1 MKKALTIVAIV
12 LAVAAVV
19 SFVRSCQ
26 ADAALKQAK
35 ADYEELR
42 RIADAD
48 HAMSKDHIA
57 ELEASQ
63 EELKGMID
71 SQATIIASKEAT
83 ISSLKKSVVASNATT
98 EALRNEVQPV
108 LDQNPKVAQLVASLD
123 AGILL
128 RDTLITEQTTV
139 INSLKERIALG
150 DQRFDNQVKISNEWK
165 AMYEREQTLRVAA
178 ENLFKLSERRVSRN
192 KLVTKVALGVAAGAV
207 IYSVVHK

>member
-165 AMYEREQTLRVAA
+165 SMYEREQTLRVAA

>member
-71 SQATIIASKEAT
+71 SQATIIASKEST

>member
-19 SFVRSCQ
+19 SFFRSCQ